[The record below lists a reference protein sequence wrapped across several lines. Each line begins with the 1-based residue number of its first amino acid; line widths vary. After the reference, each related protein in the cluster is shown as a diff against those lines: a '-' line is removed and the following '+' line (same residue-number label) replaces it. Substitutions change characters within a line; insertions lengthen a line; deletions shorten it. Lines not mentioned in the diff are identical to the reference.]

1 MTSPTPAS
9 GGDTRFSS
17 DFLSHDGF
25 PSILWEVL
33 NSTGYPTP
41 PLYTVQLYE
50 EHRVPRCRVWL
61 TLEAHPLQ
69 PGWRSLD
76 SETIGFRTDDTTEAA
91 AMKTL
96 TTFCGYHPLE
106 MVMHPL
112 GLFPAEKKDDPM
124 WCNRVSHVKDVW
136 AMYPDLVGRVT
147 VQCMSALYRLQALQS
162 DAMAH
167 LANIPQTTK
176 LTLDSRE
183 DFVVDL
189 SSELVEKDLQVERLS
204 QRITTLEQQ
213 VEIRDNTIDVLEN
226 QLHDVQRELEE
237 ANDHLDMHHLEME
250 ANEARSEGEEAPE
263 ELGPA
268 PGANG
273 TTSAMPPSPASSVA
287 STAQG

>member
-1 MTSPTPAS
+1 MTSPTPTN

-17 DFLSHDGF
+17 DFLSHEGF

-33 NSTGYPTP
+33 NSDGYPMP

-50 EHRVPRCRVWL
+50 KHQVPCCRVWL

-69 PGWRSLD
+69 SGSRSLD

-96 TTFCGYHPLE
+96 STFGNYHPLE

-112 GLFPAEKKDDPM
+112 GLFPAEKRDDPM

-136 AMYPDLVGRVT
+136 AMYPDLVGRIT

-162 DAMAH
+162 ASMAH
-167 LANIPQTTK
+167 LANLSQTTK
-176 LTLDSRE
+176 LALDSRE

-189 SSELVEKDLQVERLS
+189 SSELVEKDLQVEWLS

-213 VEIRDNTIDVLEN
+213 VEIQDNTIDVLEN
-226 QLHDVQRELEE
+226 QLHDVQEELEE

-250 ANEARSEGEEAPE
+250 ANEAKAREKRLPRS
-263 ELGPA
+263 
-268 PGANG
+268 
-273 TTSAMPPSPASSVA
+273 
-287 STAQG
+287 

>member
-1 MTSPTPAS
+1 MNSPTLAS

-33 NSTGYPTP
+33 NSAGYPMP

-69 PGWRSLD
+69 PGWHSLD

-91 AMKTL
+91 VMKTL
-96 TTFCGYHPLE
+96 TTLCGYHPLE

-136 AMYPDLVGRVT
+136 AMYPDLV
-147 VQCMSALYRLQALQS
+147 
-162 DAMAH
+162 
-167 LANIPQTTK
+167 
-176 LTLDSRE
+176 
-183 DFVVDL
+183 
-189 SSELVEKDLQVERLS
+189 
-204 QRITTLEQQ
+204 
-213 VEIRDNTIDVLEN
+213 
-226 QLHDVQRELEE
+226 
-237 ANDHLDMHHLEME
+237 
-250 ANEARSEGEEAPE
+250 
-263 ELGPA
+263 
-268 PGANG
+268 
-273 TTSAMPPSPASSVA
+273 
-287 STAQG
+287 